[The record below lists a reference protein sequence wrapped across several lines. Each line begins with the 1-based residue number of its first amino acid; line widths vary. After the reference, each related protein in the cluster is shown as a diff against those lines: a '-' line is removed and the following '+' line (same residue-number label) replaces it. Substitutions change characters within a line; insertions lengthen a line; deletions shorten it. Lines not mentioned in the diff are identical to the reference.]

1 MNNKIPLFISKG
13 KRGTSIYLI
22 NYLSKDILLMDLL
35 KNLNPCWIGDIENY
49 NLEIDGPK
57 LEKTFHEWAV
67 HFLKG
72 DFEIFE
78 SIYVKIGRGRN
89 KYPLSLKVL
98 VLIYLNDPLI
108 TLEKVIDLYT

>member
-1 MNNKIPLFISKG
+1 MDKKILIFINKGECSNSMHL
-13 KRGTSIYLI
+13 T
-22 NYLSKDILLMDLL
+22 NYLPKDILLRDLL
-35 KNLNPCWIGDIENY
+35 ENLNPCWIGDIENY

>member
-1 MNNKIPLFISKG
+1 MDKKILIFINKGECSNSMHL
-13 KRGTSIYLI
+13 T
-22 NYLSKDILLMDLL
+22 NYLPKDILLRDLL
-35 KNLNPCWIGDIENY
+35 ENLNPCWIGDIENY

-78 SIYVKIGRGRN
+78 PIHVKIGRGRN
-89 KYPLSLKVL
+89 KYPLSFKVL